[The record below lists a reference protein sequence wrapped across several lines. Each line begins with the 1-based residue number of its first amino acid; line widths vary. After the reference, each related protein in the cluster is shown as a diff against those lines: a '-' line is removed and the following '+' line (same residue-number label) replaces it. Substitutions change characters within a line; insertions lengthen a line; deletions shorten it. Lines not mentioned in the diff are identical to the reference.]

1 MSDQCYLGIDLG
13 AESGRLVAGLFDGRK
28 IRLEQIHRFPNGP
41 VMVADSL
48 RWDVL
53 RLWSEIQS
61 GLAQGYQK
69 YRDTIVSAG
78 VDTWGVDFAL
88 LGRGGELLGNPY
100 NYRDP
105 RTKGFLN
112 HATTRVPRREIFA
125 ATGLQFMEINSLYQL
140 LAMQQSHPEILEICE
155 RFLLMPDLFHWL
167 LSGSQVVE
175 FTNATTTQ
183 FFDATNGDWAFGL
196 LKKFGVPTRMFGD
209 VVQPG
214 MLLGKLRPALA
225 GRLGIP
231 RIDIVAPATHDTGS
245 AVAAIPTELTG
256 TTNWAYISSGTWS
269 LMGLEV
275 KDAVLTD
282 RALDLNVT
290 NEGGIDGTY
299 RLLKNIMGLWL
310 LQECRRSFER
320 QGRAV
325 EYADL
330 ARQAAQAPR
339 FRALVNPDDQRFLAP
354 EDMPTEIRSWC
365 QASGQ
370 PQPETPGE
378 LARCVLESL
387 ALKYRMVL
395 GWLEELTG
403 ARVEV
408 IHVVGGGCQN
418 ELLNQFTANA
428 CGRPVIAGPVEAT
441 ALGNVLVQARTAGE
455 VGTLAEIRTIVRN
468 SSELRHY
475 QPADQ
480 AEWQQ
485 AYQRFRDLL
494 SRPAP

>member
-1 MSDQCYLGIDLG
+1 
-13 AESGRLVAGLFDGRK
+13 
-28 IRLEQIHRFPNGP
+28 
-41 VMVADSL
+41 
-48 RWDVL
+48 
-53 RLWSEIQS
+53 
-61 GLAQGYQK
+61 
-69 YRDTIVSAG
+69 
-78 VDTWGVDFAL
+78 
-88 LGRGGELLGNPY
+88 
-100 NYRDP
+100 
-105 RTKGFLN
+105 
-112 HATTRVPRREIFA
+112 
-125 ATGLQFMEINSLYQL
+125 
-140 LAMQQSHPEILEICE
+140 
-155 RFLLMPDLFHWL
+155 
-167 LSGSQVVE
+167 
-175 FTNATTTQ
+175 
-183 FFDATNGDWAFGL
+183 
-196 LKKFGVPTRMFGD
+196 MFGE

-214 MLLGKLRPALA
+214 TLLGKLRPALA

-245 AVAAIPTELTG
+245 AVAAVPTELTG

-275 KDAVLTD
+275 KEAVLSD
-282 RALDLNVT
+282 RALELNVT

-320 QGRAV
+320 QGRTV
-325 EYADL
+325 EYGDL

-339 FRALVNPDDQRFLAP
+339 FRSLVNPDDQRFLAP
-354 EDMPTEIRSWC
+354 EDMPTEIRAWC
-365 QASGQ
+365 KASGQ
-370 PQPETPGE
+370 PQPETDGE

-395 GWLEELTG
+395 EWLEELT
-403 ARVEV
+403 AAKVEV

-455 VGTLAEIRTIVRN
+455 VGSLADIRAIVRH

-475 QPADQ
+475 QPEDQ
-480 AEWQQ
+480 ADWKP